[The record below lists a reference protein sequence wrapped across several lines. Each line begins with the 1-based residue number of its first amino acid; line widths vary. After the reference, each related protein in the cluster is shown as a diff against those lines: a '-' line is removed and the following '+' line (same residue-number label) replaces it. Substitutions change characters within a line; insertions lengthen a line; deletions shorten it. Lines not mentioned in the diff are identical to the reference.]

1 MKKIIG
7 LYLLVVVT
15 GVITSIFVS
24 EKITDETFKLYSGL
38 AVTETSYS
46 FALDNT
52 MAMLEAYEKDDISE
66 FYEIG
71 CIQVRMS
78 LETLKLYGGNIE
90 GAQKVETEL
99 LIDKANVLLSR
110 LEQTDKCK

>member
-7 LYLLVVVT
+7 LYLLVVVS

-24 EKITDETFKLYSGL
+24 EKVTEETFKFYSGIT
-38 AVTETSYS
+38 VTETSYS

-52 MAMLEAYEKDDISE
+52 MAMLEAYEQDDISE

-71 CIQVRMS
+71 CIQVRMT
-78 LETLKLYGGNIE
+78 LETLKLYRGNIE

-99 LIDKANVLLSR
+99 LIDKANLLLSR
-110 LEQTDKCK
+110 LEQTGKCK